1 MTTLQTDIKTTTQSV
16 GQEPEQ
22 NTQVLPPTFTQN
34 VEQGQIIQG
43 QLQPVTTSQ
52 IQTSVEGANIEGMP
66 TIQGTTQILK
76 PIYTKEVKEAQIHD
90 LGVQKSKILKLS
102 I

>member
-66 TIQGTTQILK
+66 TIRHNSNIKTD
-76 PIYTKEVKEAQIHD
+76 IYKRSQRSSNT
-90 LGVQKSKILKLS
+90 
-102 I
+102 